1 MKNYYR
7 KNLAV
12 LAASTD
18 WVERE
23 KRLKMAEQA
32 VNEFPASGE
41 FHAEYGEA
49 LAQWHRYG
57 EAAEEMGIAA
67 RKGNFGKAMTE
78 RKSYFAR
85 LNCQA
90 TNLTISACAIMKN
103 EMAHVQDWLD
113 NVRVFAD
120 EIIVVD
126 TGSSDGTLELLR
138 QQHDVMLIEYQWHDD
153 FAAAKNQALN
163 VAKCDWIVFTDADEC
178 FYHPDSMRGWLA
190 LVQEKYSEADAA
202 LVHLHS
208 VDVDND
214 YELLDI
220 SNIVRILKNHC
231 GIFYKGAVHEQPVKA
246 EADLNYIQADGT
258 LTIRHTGYSHS
269 VIRKKHERN
278 LKLMLDEIKNGNE
291 PALYHGFLA
300 ECYVGLQRY
309 DEALESAILAYRSPY
324 RSIGVADGLYV
335 SAVNAVQQ
343 LGLEMM
349 DKFSPDEVEEFCYRA
364 LLSKKWHTFALLQ
377 WIKLY
382 EGKDNSSLVE
392 RLSEMYF
399 KTAADAE
406 LLLAFL
412 EDNGYLDLSYKLRQS
427 NNMLTQEAEDQHR
440 ACQYLQEKEYVKLAE
455 VILPYLS
462 AYTNLLCVSL
472 MERTNFSQAKYDWY
486 DEQIRQLPEKYVNI
500 LQRFYEG
507 NTVAGLDFEAY
518 LELMDYVFV
527 YTGEEILDRYL
538 TVAEG
543 LTGADM
549 VRLGDKLLSAEMPER
564 ALEFYSKVQIGDE
577 AVTGSFWLNC
587 GKCFYFLHS
596 YEQALSAFCEAEKLL
611 VNSGELSAY
620 MTWCKEA
627 WQNED
632 ISLCDSQG

>member
-32 VNEFPASGE
+32 VNDFPESGM

-57 EAAEEMGIAA
+57 KAAEEMGIAA
-67 RKGNFGKAMTE
+67 KKGNFGKAMTE

-85 LNCQA
+85 LECQA
-90 TNLTISACAIMKN
+90 TTLTISACAIMKN

-138 QQHDVMLIEYQWHDD
+138 QQDDVLLIEHQWQND

-163 VAKCDWIVFTDADEC
+163 AAKCDWIVFTDADEC
-178 FYHPDSMRGWLA
+178 FYHPDSLRGWLA
-190 LVQEKYSEADAA
+190 LAQDRYSEADAA
-202 LVHLHS
+202 LVPLHS

-214 YELLDI
+214 YELLDV
-220 SNIVRILKNHC
+220 SNIVRIFKNHC
-231 GIFYKGAVHEQPVKA
+231 GIVYSGAVHEQAVKPG
-246 EADLNYIQADGT
+246 ADLNYIQADGA
-258 LTIRHTGYSHS
+258 LTIRHTGYSQA

-278 LKLMLDEIKNGNE
+278 LKLMLDEIKNGND

-309 DEALESAILAYRSPY
+309 EEALESAILAYKAPY

-343 LGLEMM
+343 LGLEMT
-349 DKFSPDEVEEFCYRA
+349 DKFSPDEAENFCYHA
-364 LLSKKWHTFALLQ
+364 LLAKKWHTFALLQ
-377 WIKLY
+377 WVKLY
-382 EGKDNSSLVE
+382 EGKDDSSLVE
-392 RLSEMYF
+392 RLSEIYLRNA
-399 KTAADAE
+399 TDAE
-406 LLLAFL
+406 QLLAFL
-412 EDNGYLDLSYKLRQS
+412 EANGFLALTYQLRQH
-427 NNMLTQEAEDQHR
+427 NNIITREAESKYR
-440 ACQYLQEKEYVKLAE
+440 AYKYLQSREYGKMAE
-455 VILPYLS
+455 EILPNLL
-462 AYTNLLCVSL
+462 AYTSLLCVSL
-472 MERTNFSQAKYDWY
+472 LERENISQTGENWY
-486 DEQIRQLPEKYVNI
+486 DKWCRNLPEKYRT
-500 LQRFYEG
+500 LLRSFHEG
-507 NTVAGLDFEAY
+507 NKAASFDFEVY
-518 LELMDYVFV
+518 LDLLDYVLV
-527 YTGEEILDRYL
+527 YADEKILDRYL
-538 TVAEG
+538 ELADG
-543 LTGADM
+543 LQGTEL
-549 VRLGDKLLSAEMPER
+549 VRLGDKLLAMEKPGL
-564 ALEFYSKVQIGDE
+564 ALALYSKVQTGDE

-587 GKCFYFLHS
+587 GKCLYFLQE
-596 YEQALSAFCEAEKLL
+596 YGNALSAFEEAGKLKE
-611 VNSGELSAY
+611 NSGELSAY

-627 WQNED
+627 WQNEN
-632 ISLCDSQG
+632 ISLCDSQE